1 MDIGD
6 DVLDAKTKL
15 DELYKQGAR
24 VFSHSKLGTFN
35 TCEYQYYN
43 SYVLKN
49 RGLNNVYTLN

>member
-6 DVLDAKTKL
+6 DILDAKTKL

-43 SYVLKN
+43 SYVLEK
-49 RGLNNVYTLN
+49 